1 MSLREERIVS
11 TLVARLLTLDNVTVQ
26 VDPDDEHG
34 DSLEGDRVDVLLGD
48 TEREKEENRHIYPV
62 TKRLT
67 IRGLTQAPETPPDPD
82 TALERAMRN
91 LRIGYALLGRI
102 LAAAF
107 PSATAQAY
115 QDDLDGN
122 ASAFTWLSHAVHP
135 RADGGNTVAVFVDCD
150 VTYKLHLNAPDK

>member
-11 TLVARLLTLDNVTVQ
+11 ALVARLLTLDGVTVQ

-48 TEREKEENRHIYPV
+48 TERDKEENRHAYPV
-62 TKRLT
+62 SKRVT
-67 IRGLTQAPETPPDPD
+67 IRGLTQAPDTPPNPD
-82 TALERAMRN
+82 SALERAMRN
-91 LRIGYALLGRI
+91 LRVGYALLGRI

-107 PSATAQAY
+107 PGTTADIY

-122 ASAFTWLSHAVHP
+122 AGAFTWLSHAVHP
-135 RADGGNTVAVFVDCD
+135 RADGGNTVAVFVDCA
-150 VTYKLHLNAPDK
+150 VTYKLHLNTPDK